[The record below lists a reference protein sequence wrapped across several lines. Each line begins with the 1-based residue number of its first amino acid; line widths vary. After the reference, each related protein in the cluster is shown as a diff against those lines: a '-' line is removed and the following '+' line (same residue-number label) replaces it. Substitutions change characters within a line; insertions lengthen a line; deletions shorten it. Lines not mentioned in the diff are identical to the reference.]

1 MFAKFKL
8 NSIEVSV
15 SEVLIESVIS
25 HDEFLLINVMPI
37 KYNET
42 EEGIKHFRT

>member
-25 HDEFLLINVMPI
+25 HDEFLLINIMTI
-37 KYNET
+37 KYNKT
-42 EEGIKHFRT
+42 KEGIKHFRT

>member
-1 MFAKFKL
+1 MLAKFKL

-25 HDEFLLINVMPI
+25 HDEFLLINIMPI
-37 KYNET
+37 KYNKMK
-42 EEGIKHFRT
+42 EGIKHFRT